1 MKCLIKSEEVDEV
14 VAFQTLDI
22 SSHMIES
29 IVPVD
34 AGHAI
39 W

>member
-1 MKCLIKSEEVDEV
+1 

-22 SSHMIES
+22 SSHMIEL